1 MSARIFILLVVL
13 MTGNKMTLS
22 LGKSLAPLA
31 FGFALVGGLAG
42 CGGATTSITGS
53 APAPSPTVTVDR
65 QAAGLMCDPDVI
77 GDCGVGD
84 TGPGGGVVF
93 YDAGSVR
100 PWGRYLEAAP
110 AGWNGTSEDPD
121 TYWCDKN
128 MDIAKARSGVI
139 GVGLN
144 NSLQIRAVCSSGAAN
159 LANAYTGGGKTDWF
173 LPSKDEL
180 NELYKQREIV
190 GGFVRRPGSD
200 PYYWSSS
207 QHSRDRAWY
216 QHFDAYAQ
224 YDLDKVF
231 PLLVR
236 PVRAF

>member
-1 MSARIFILLVVL
+1 MVL

-22 LGKSLAPLA
+22 LGKSLAPFA

-42 CGGATTSITGS
+42 CGGSTTSTTSITGS

-65 QAAGLMCDPDVI
+65 QAAGLMCDPAVI
-77 GDCGVGD
+77 DDCGVGE

-110 AGWNGTSEDPD
+110 AGWNGTSGDPD
-121 TYWCDKN
+121 TYWCDDDRDVPK
-128 MDIAKARSGVI
+128 AKSGII
-139 GVGLN
+139 GVGRN
-144 NSLQIRAVCSSGAAN
+144 NTLQIRAVCYSGAAN
-159 LANAYTGGGKTDWF
+159 LANAYAGGGKTDWF

-180 NELYKQREIV
+180 NELYILRNIV
-190 GGFVRRPGSD
+190 GGFERRPGGED

-207 QHSRDRAWY
+207 QHSLDRAWY
-216 QHFDAYAQ
+216 QHFDGYLQA
-224 YDLDKVF
+224 DGDKVF
-231 PLLVR
+231 PLRVR